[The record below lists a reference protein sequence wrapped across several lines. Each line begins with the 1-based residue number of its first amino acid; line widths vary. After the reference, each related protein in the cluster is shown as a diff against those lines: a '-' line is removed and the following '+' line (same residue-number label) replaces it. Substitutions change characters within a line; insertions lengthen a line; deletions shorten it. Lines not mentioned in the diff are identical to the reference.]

1 MLSESCMEHI
11 LPFICFYTV
20 PMCDTGAVM
29 PRGRPVC
36 REDCELVAD
45 TCQDE
50 FYVFRDEIIDGM
62 YCSWYFGTQSDKSA
76 KTHTCVSTNAFA

>member
-1 MLSESCMEHI
+1 MLSETCMEHI

-20 PMCDTGAVM
+20 PICDNFVSE

-36 REDCELVAD
+36 REDCEMVAS

-50 FYVFRDEIIDGM
+50 YYVFRDEMIDGM
-62 YCSWYFGTQSDKSA
+62 Q
-76 KTHTCVSTNAFA
+76 HI